1 MWELSMHPALMV
13 TIRMRA
19 QCCGRALQHLPQ
31 LSVTTVALI
40 NVLDINER
48 PVLTPSRVLLDENSP
63 VGTLVGYP
71 IIVRDQDVDRPGST
85 QLISLSLGL
94 LANGSVPP
102 FMIDSVTGQIQVSAN
117 VLNFE
122 AVPLY
127 NLTVIATD
135 DGTPSLSAN
144 TTVTVALRY
153 VPLIIVMPVEDAFTT
168 V

>member
-1 MWELSMHPALMV
+1 
-13 TIRMRA
+13 
-19 QCCGRALQHLPQ
+19 
-31 LSVTTVALI
+31 
-40 NVLDINER
+40 
-48 PVLTPSRVLLDENSP
+48 
-63 VGTLVGYP
+63 
-71 IIVRDQDVDRPGST
+71 
-85 QLISLSLGL
+85 
-94 LANGSVPP
+94 
-102 FMIDSVTGQIQVSAN
+102 MIDSVTGQIQVSAN